1 MGFIP
6 RAVPVIA
13 EALNLSRAEVH
24 GVVSYYPHLREQP
37 HGRTLIQICRA
48 EACKSR
54 GGDALFAHA
63 TLGCQAHGTSADGS
77 VTLEPVYCLG
87 LCAQSPA
94 VMVDESEVHARMTA
108 DRLDALLE
116 EIQQKRLETKADEAQ
131 AAIENEAVAATRI
144 YVPRVPRPWPWAR
157 MRWPRRCSA
166 SASARPGG
174 GAGTRLARLAVA
186 GDPGRSR
193 DCAGPRGLRPGS
205 GG

>member
-1 MGFIP
+1 MPHHPIAQPQESAPLLSPEQQDALTHCLARFGQEPGGLLPLLHSLQDRLGFIP
-6 RAVPVIA
+6 RAAVPAIA

-63 TLGCQAHGTSADGS
+63 QETLGCQAHGTSADGS

-116 EIQQKRLETKADEAQ
+116 EIQQKQLETKADEAQ
-131 AAIENEAVAATRI
+131 ASYRK
-144 YVPRVPRPWPWAR
+144 
-157 MRWPRRCSA
+157 
-166 SASARPGG
+166 
-174 GAGTRLARLAVA
+174 
-186 GDPGRSR
+186 
-193 DCAGPRGLRPGS
+193 
-205 GG
+205 